1 MLTAAQHNILAQL
14 GRWSSQGVN
23 LGAEGL
29 QTISPVH
36 GAATYSGLQ

>member
-14 GRWSSQGVN
+14 GSWSSQGVN

-29 QTISPVH
+29 QTIPRGQ